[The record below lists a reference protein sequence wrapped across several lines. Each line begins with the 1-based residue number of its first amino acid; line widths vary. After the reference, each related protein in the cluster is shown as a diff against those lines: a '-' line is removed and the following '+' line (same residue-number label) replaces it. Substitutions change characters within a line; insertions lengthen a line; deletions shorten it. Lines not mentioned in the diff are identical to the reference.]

1 MTTAT
6 TATEIP
12 QEEHVFR
19 ALFTLLWVLFMMS
32 NKSAQQYRINILL
45 LWWVRLSKAPRTTNS
60 SHGNRIFVESNL

>member
-45 LWWVRLSKAPRTTNS
+45 L
-60 SHGNRIFVESNL
+60 